1 MAGESIMKILQRY
14 IIKSVMAST
23 ALIFS
28 IVMALTFVMGMLREL
43 HSIGEGDYGL
53 WQVILHELFMLPHDI
68 YQFFPMLVL
77 LGGVLGLGALI
88 ASHELTVMRAAGVSM
103 KRIIISV
110 VCAALLLIVIATMMG
125 ELIAPRANFIAEKQK
140 SIAQTVGQT
149 VVTTSGIWVHEG
161 NDFIHIDRVI
171 GRHQLQGVTRY
182 EFDDNHRMLA
192 TYFAKSLDF
201 NKGQWIAHDLNKT
214 IIGQEKT
221 ESQQQDIAEWNLKL
235 TPSLLSVGMIEAD
248 SMSLPKLNQYSR
260 YLFENRLESSAFR
273 LAFWQRI
280 FQPLTTLVM
289 LLLAIPF
296 VFVAPRS
303 TTMSKRI
310 LLAVVLSFIFYVLN
324 AFFGE
329 FSIVYRFPPLLA
341 ALLPTLLFIVGGGL
355 WTWRFRAR

>member
-1 MAGESIMKILQRY
+1 MKIIQRY
-14 IIKSVMAST
+14 IIKSVISST
-23 ALIFS
+23 ALIFL
-28 IVMALTFVMGMLREL
+28 IVMSLTFVMGMLREL
-43 HSIGEGDYGL
+43 HSIGEGEYGL
-53 WQVILHELFMLPHDI
+53 LQVVIHELFMLPHDI

-77 LGGVLGLGALI
+77 LGGVLGLGALV
-88 ASHELTVMRAAGVSM
+88 SSYELMVMRAAGVSIQ
-103 KRIIISV
+103 RIITSV
-110 VCAALLLIVIATMMG
+110 VLAALLLIVIATLMG

-149 VVTTSGIWVHEG
+149 IVTNSGIWVHEG
-161 NDFIHIDRVI
+161 NDFIHIERVI

-201 NKGQWIAHDLNKT
+201 NKGQWFARDLNKT
-214 IIGQEKT
+214 VVGQDKT
-221 ESQQQDIAEWNLKL
+221 ESQHQDMAEWNLKL

-248 SMSLPKLNQYSR
+248 SMSLPKLNQYAN
-260 YLFENRLESSAFR
+260 YLVENRLESSAFQ

-289 LLLAIPF
+289 ILLAIPF
-296 VFVAPRS
+296 VFVAPRA
-303 TTMSKRI
+303 TTMGKRI

-329 FSIVYRFPPLLA
+329 FSIVYRFPPVMA
-341 ALLPTLLFIVGGGL
+341 ALLPTLLFIVGGSF
-355 WTWRFRAR
+355 WVWRSRAG

>member
-1 MAGESIMKILQRY
+1 
-14 IIKSVMAST
+14 
-23 ALIFS
+23 
-28 IVMALTFVMGMLREL
+28 L
-43 HSIGEGDYGL
+43 HSIGEGEYGL
-53 WQVILHELFMLPHDI
+53 LQVVIHELFMLPHDI

-77 LGGVLGLGALI
+77 LGGVLGLGALV
-88 ASHELTVMRAAGVSM
+88 SSYELMVMRAAGVSIQ
-103 KRIIISV
+103 RIITAV
-110 VCAALLLIVIATMMG
+110 VLAALLLIVIATLMG

-149 VVTTSGIWVHEG
+149 IVTNSGIWVHEG
-161 NDFIHIDRVI
+161 NDFIHIERVI

-201 NKGQWIAHDLNKT
+201 NKGQWFARDLNKT
-214 IIGQEKT
+214 VVGQDKT
-221 ESQQQDIAEWNLKL
+221 ESQHQDMAEWNLKL

-248 SMSLPKLNQYSR
+248 SMSLPKLNQYAN
-260 YLFENRLESSAFR
+260 YLVENRLESSAFQ

-289 LLLAIPF
+289 ILLAIPF
-296 VFVAPRS
+296 VFVAPRA
-303 TTMSKRI
+303 TTMGKRI

-329 FSIVYRFPPLLA
+329 FSIVYRFPPMMA
-341 ALLPTLLFIVGGGL
+341 ALLPTLLFIVGGSF
-355 WTWRFRAR
+355 WVWRSRVG